1 MPSVSKSQQRLFQVA
16 EHAPGKLYSRN
27 RGLLKLS
34 KQQLSDFASGSEKGK
49 PERKGKLYGR

>member
-1 MPSVSKSQQRLFQVA
+1 MQIA

-34 KQQLSDFASGSEKGK
+34 KNQLHDFATGSEKGK
-49 PERKGKLYGR
+49 PERKGKLYGAR